1 MSDDDTPPVSPGAS
15 PPTRRGRKGPDRE
28 LIARMTALGA
38 QAGHAPP
45 AEPVDRA
52 TRPARRTK
60 PVTTTSAETDAA
72 APAAPAPREE
82 PARKAPERKAPARKP
97 AAMPPE
103 QPRAVTYSER
113 INLTTTPEQ
122 NRALNLARVEDGIDK
137 TARLRAMIAL
147 WQQDERIRKR
157 IDKLAREW
165 R

>member
-1 MSDDDTPPVSPGAS
+1 M
-15 PPTRRGRKGPDRE
+15 
-28 LIARMTALGA
+28 
-38 QAGHAPP
+38 
-45 AEPVDRA
+45 
-52 TRPARRTK
+52 
-60 PVTTTSAETDAA
+60 TTTSAETDAA
-72 APAAPAPREE
+72 AAAAPAPREA

>member
-15 PPTRRGRKGPDRE
+15 PSTRRGRKGPDRE

-38 QAGHAPP
+38 LAGQAPP

-72 APAAPAPREE
+72 TAPAPREA

-147 WQQDERIRKR
+147 WQSDERLRRR
-157 IDKLAREW
+157 IDKAARDW